1 LNKNYDFRK
10 EVNMRK
16 TLFKVGILFAAIL
29 LIPMVAGAAQVA
41 GVTDT
46 EVTVGWTTPLSG
58 PAALWGV
65 TGLGGKAWADY
76 INDQGGIHGR
86 KINVMLKDDGY
97 NPARALA
104 NLQEMKG
111 KIFAVCGLLG
121 TAILNV
127 SKDYFPQN
135 NVPLITAYGDVR
147 IWTRVPREKLKYIF
161 IAYPD
166 YEDEAQYLTTYAV
179 KTLGTKTLAVFYQND
194 DYGKMALVG
203 IKKGL
208 AATAGRAKL
217 VSAVPYEV
225 TERSLATHALK
236 LKQSGADTLIM
247 YPTPTHGALITKE
260 IAKIG
265 YQPKVL
271 TTFTLGDPIMY
282 KIAGPT
288 WEGTYI
294 GLPGNSGQPGSDPDA
309 DRVADILKKYNPQI
323 AGKEYLALFGAVSMM
338 HLAEGLKN
346 AGPNL
351 TPETMVK
358 GMEMIKEWKPE
369 NLGARVTYAPDRRH
383 GNNASRMGIAKGGK
397 VVAIEPY
404 TIFKPLF

>member
-1 LNKNYDFRK
+1 LNKNYKFKK
-10 EVNMRK
+10 EVNMQK

-29 LIPMVAGAAQVA
+29 LIPTLVSAAQVA

-46 EVTVGWTTPLSG
+46 EVVVGWTTPLSG

-86 KINVMLKDDGY
+86 KINVILKDDGY
-97 NPARALA
+97 NPARGLA

-111 KIFAVCGLLG
+111 KVFAVCGLLG

-127 SKDYFPQN
+127 AKDFFPQN
-135 NVPLITAYGDVR
+135 HVPLITAYGDVR
-147 IWTRVPREKLKYIF
+147 IWSRVPRDKLKYIF

-166 YEDEAQYLTTYAV
+166 YEDEAQYLTAYAI
-179 KTLGTKTLAVFYQND
+179 KTLGAKTVAVFYQND
-194 DYGKMALVG
+194 DYGKMALSGV
-203 IKKGL
+203 KKGL
-208 AATAGRAKL
+208 AASGGRAKL
-217 VSAVPYEV
+217 VGAVPYEV

-236 LKQSGADTLIM
+236 LKESGADALVI

-309 DRVADILKKYNPQI
+309 DRVADIIKKYDPKI
-323 AGKEYLALFGAVSMM
+323 AGREYLALFGAVSMM
-338 HLAEGLKN
+338 HLVEGLKN

-383 GNNASRMGIAKGGK
+383 GNNATRMGIAKGGK
-397 VVAIEPY
+397 VVALEPY
-404 TIFKPLF
+404 TLFQPHF